1 VKFICCAAV
10 RARSRGRAV
19 KSAMETLLFLESVAA
34 PERGNPPF
42 AEDAKDGPP
51 GFVALGFVALGFVA
65 PGFVALGFAALG
77 FVAPGFVALGFV
89 AGSGMGMVTARDSG
103 RRRRPLQTG
112 QRLADMY
119 CIMYSR

>member
-1 VKFICCAAV
+1 
-10 RARSRGRAV
+10 
-19 KSAMETLLFLESVAA
+19 METLLLFLESVAA

-51 GFVALGFVALGFVA
+51 
-65 PGFVALGFAALG
+65 G